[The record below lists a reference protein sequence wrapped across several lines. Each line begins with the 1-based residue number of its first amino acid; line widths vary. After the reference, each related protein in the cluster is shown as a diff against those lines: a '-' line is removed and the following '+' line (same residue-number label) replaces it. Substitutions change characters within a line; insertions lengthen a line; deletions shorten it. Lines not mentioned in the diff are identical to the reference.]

1 MKNHTKLLIEKNTP
15 NSTWNTLHGIFVLK
29 KLHHIQKK
37 IRAKLK
43 FLHQITK
50 FLYEIYFFF
59 HQIRKILQETLKFLH
74 QIRSALHQTDDTFGL
89 PYFLLVYVQKYSF
102 KWTLSTQENPR
113 KSHQS
118 IEIELVI

>member
-1 MKNHTKLLIEKNTP
+1 M
-15 NSTWNTLHGIFVLK
+15 
-29 KLHHIQKK
+29 
-37 IRAKLK
+37 
-43 FLHQITK
+43 
-50 FLYEIYFFF
+50 YEIYFFF

-89 PYFLLVYVQKYSF
+89 PYFLLLYIQKYLF